1 MKYCLVSEGRVIEG
15 PCFLPS
21 VWKNIS
27 GFCNL
32 SNEDLA
38 SFGWLPFEVNENHD
52 EENFRKVQSTLEIT
66 DTKVSQ
72 INEFVERTA
81 EEKEEYKEYL
91 NKLNDRYNNDDF
103 VLKSGDKAV

>member
-21 VWKNIS
+21 VWNNIS

-38 SFGWLPFEVNENHD
+38 SFGWLPFEVNENLD
-52 EENFRKVQSTLEIT
+52 EANFKQVGSTLEIT
-66 DTKVSQ
+66 DTKVAQ

-81 EEKEEYKEYL
+81 EEKEEYQEYL
-91 NKLNDRYNNDDF
+91 MEQAKRF
-103 VLKSGDKAV
+103 GV

>member
-15 PCFLPS
+15 PCFLPM

-38 SFGWLPFEVNENHD
+38 SFGWLPFEVNENND
-52 EENFRKVQSTLEIT
+52 EANFKQIGSTLEIT
-66 DTKVSQ
+66 NTKVVQ
-72 INEFVERTA
+72 TNEFVERTA
-81 EEKEEYKEYL
+81 EEKEEYQEYL
-91 NKLNDRYNNDDF
+91 KQQAIRF
-103 VLKSGDKAV
+103 GV